1 LPFENLKKSIKK
13 HVKAML
19 NDVKYG
25 DEARKPLAYIPTYST
40 QASMHFTF
48 PTDMK
53 MESFKNTSD
62 FPKLS
67 REILIDLF
75 KSIGVLFVPEITLY
89 YLKEKTAFEIF
100 ENFCMTFGA
109 DEEGVVDVHRLNKV
123 IRYLQKMDALR
134 EKNPFNSKAIYT
146 ALAHKDFEKADKLI
160 EKRMI

>member
-1 LPFENLKKSIKK
+1 
-13 HVKAML
+13 ML

-25 DEARKPLAYIPTYST
+25 DKTRKPLAYIPTYST
-40 QASMHFTF
+40 HASMSFTF
-48 PTDMK
+48 PTDIK
-53 MESFKNTSD
+53 RDSFKSTSY

-67 REILIDLF
+67 KEILIDLF
-75 KSIGVLFVPEITLY
+75 SSIGVLSVPEVTLY
-89 YLKEKTAFEIF
+89 YLKEKTPFEIF
-100 ENFCMTFGA
+100 ENFCITFGA

-134 EKNPFNSKAIYT
+134 EKSLFNSKAIYT

>member
-1 LPFENLKKSIKK
+1 
-13 HVKAML
+13 ML

-48 PTDMK
+48 PTDMI

-67 REILIDLF
+67 KEILIDLF
-75 KSIGVLFVPEITLY
+75 KSIGVVLVPEITIY
-89 YLKEKTAFEIF
+89 YLKEKTPFEIF
-100 ENFCMTFGA
+100 ENFCKTFGA

-146 ALAHKDFEKADKLI
+146 ALADKDFEKADKLI